1 MAFYTY
7 IIQSEKTGKYYIG
20 SSEDVQKRLQQHNW
34 SRTPST
40 KTGIPWELVYTEEF
54 ETRSEA
60 VKREYAI
67 KKKKSRKYIEYLISS
82 PDSYRI
88 GVNLRLT

>member
-40 KTGIPWELVYTEEF
+40 KSGIPWKLVYTEKYN
-54 ETRSEA
+54 TRTEA
-60 VKREYAI
+60 VSREYAI
-67 KKKKSRKYIEYLISS
+67 KKKKSRKYIEFLIKSS
-82 PDSYRI
+82 PDSYRV
-88 GVNLRLT
+88 G